1 MAVKKKVK
9 KKLVK
14 SKKIEEPVMV
24 PITLNNLIPYIVGT
38 LNNIDKKMDR
48 LQMTVDA
55 VGFAVVEN
63 K

>member
-24 PITLNNLIPYIVGT
+24 PITLNNLIPFIVGT